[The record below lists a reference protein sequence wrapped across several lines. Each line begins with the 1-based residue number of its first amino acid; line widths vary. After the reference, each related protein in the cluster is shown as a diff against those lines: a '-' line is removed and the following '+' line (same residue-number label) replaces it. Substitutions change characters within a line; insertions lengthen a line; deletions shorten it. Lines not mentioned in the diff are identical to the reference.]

1 MTRGGAGSV
10 YLYRRQPEVVAEPRC
25 SGTIECALIGVA
37 DHLLL
42 LVWLLLMIVVA
53 LGSLVFLPRARSL
66 CDQELRRTRAEYDA
80 FDRFIDRARGI
91 TPSTDATEV
100 PMGGQAPLIQ
110 RQSAASN
117 GSLDVLVAAYEDTVM
132 GVPHFEEEYNET
144 VADHMREELSDEIA
158 EAVQAEARLTPPLH
172 RSVLDAAVAARER
185 RAHLLEMLEEE
196 SQSLATHEHELRDMA
211 AGVDDATT
219 PLCADLTFD
228 ELREQR
234 DRLESYEIRIEDIVN
249 QRQADRTGGRT
260 GAVRAGRSVDLQAYL
275 YRSMEPTYP
284 VLAEATQLLSRINVT
299 LRRVEDELI
308 YRG

>member
-158 EAVQAEARLTPPLH
+158 EAVQAEAPDHTPEA
-172 RSVLDAAVAARER
+172 LDAVW
-185 RAHLLEMLEEE
+185 EEE
-196 SQSLATHEHELRDMA
+196 
-211 AGVDDATT
+211 
-219 PLCADLTFD
+219 
-228 ELREQR
+228 
-234 DRLESYEIRIEDIVN
+234 
-249 QRQADRTGGRT
+249 
-260 GAVRAGRSVDLQAYL
+260 AVRFSAESDQDCALQSAEGR
-275 YRSMEPTYP
+275 R
-284 VLAEATQLLSRINVT
+284 LAERKQGVQSDAVRILSPEAVPQVKGR
-299 LRRVEDELI
+299 
-308 YRG
+308 